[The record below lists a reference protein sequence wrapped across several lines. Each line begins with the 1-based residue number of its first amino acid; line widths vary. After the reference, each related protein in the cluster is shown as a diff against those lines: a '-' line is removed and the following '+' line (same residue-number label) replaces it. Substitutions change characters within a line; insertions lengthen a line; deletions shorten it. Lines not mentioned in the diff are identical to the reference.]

1 MTRTTPPQ
9 EAVEPGNR
17 TTPPQEAD
25 TLPTTTESAVTPT
38 VTRELTAHMLLR
50 SCTNEELKQLLRNR
64 NSPVSG
70 VKEDLITRLLTYT
83 STKMK

>member
-1 MTRTTPPQ
+1 
-9 EAVEPGNR
+9 VEPGNR

-25 TLPTTTESAVTPT
+25 TLPTTTTTTTNIATESAVTPT

-64 NSPVSG
+64 HSPVSG